1 MMMKRKLTYPEWIVI
16 IGLIV
21 LFDLMMMIFLK

>member
-21 LFDLMMMIFLK
+21 LFDLLILLW